1 VTTVTD
7 ETYTYDVTFEKTVP
21 ESTIDTIISG
31 GIEDVNSAITSTAHT
46 PNSYATLGS
55 LGEDNSVTVTIS
67 NGDTQVTSVYTDIIE
82 TLLTALKQNAGTV
95 ASIKTSDSTVLKVSE
110 TVSAEQIE
118 AFVKASGLKDNGN
131 AVNGN
136 TKLSALDKQTL
147 QATVTTVTGEE
158 YTYNVTFA
166 VQQ

>member
-1 VTTVTD
+1 
-7 ETYTYDVTFEKTVP
+7 
-21 ESTIDTIISG
+21 
-31 GIEDVNSAITSTAHT
+31 
-46 PNSYATLGS
+46 
-55 LGEDNSVTVTIS
+55 VTIS